1 MFGAARLQHGVSDG
15 PAGSRGLSSWTAV
28 RTGRV
33 LAVVS
38 PEGFMSPWMDGL
50 VGGGTSVLE
59 HAVAVMSYSYGTKV
73 RGF

>member
-38 PEGFMSPWMDGL
+38 PEGFMSVPWMDGL

-59 HAVAVMSYSYGTKV
+59 HAVAVMS
-73 RGF
+73 